1 MIRILPLRALVAILY
16 MAGTLGLSALPGRQ
30 IARLGLTVYLIDL
43 AHIPLFAGLTL
54 VTLWAVVGPRA
65 LRVGLVAA
73 AILAFAAID
82 EALQR
87 FVPGRVASLADL
99 GRDVAGIALGIAIS
113 EALRPIVLVWRRES
127 EQ

>member
-1 MIRILPLRALVAILY
+1 MFGV
-16 MAGTLGLSALPGRQ
+16 LGLSAIPGRQ
-30 IARLGLTVYLIDL
+30 IVRLGFTPFLIDL

-73 AILAFAAID
+73 AILAFAAVD
-82 EALQR
+82 EGLQR
-87 FVPGRVASLADL
+87 WVPGRVASLADL
-99 GRDVAGIALGIAIS
+99 ARDVAGIVLGIGIS
-113 EALRPIVLVWRRES
+113 ESLRPIALAWRRES

>member
-1 MIRILPLRALVAILY
+1 LISIVPVRALVALMY
-16 MAGTLGLSALPGRQ
+16 MAGVLGLSALPGRQ
-30 IARLGLTVYLIDL
+30 IARLGITSYLIDL

-73 AILAFAAID
+73 AILAFATVD

-87 FVPGRVASLADL
+87 WVPGRVSSLADL

-113 EALRPIVLVWRRES
+113 EALRPIALAWRRES

>member
-1 MIRILPLRALVAILY
+1 VIRVVPLRALAALLY
-16 MAGTLGLSALPGRQ
+16 MAGVLCLSALPGRQ
-30 IARLGLTVYLIDL
+30 IARFGITAYLIDL
-43 AHIPLFAGLTL
+43 SHIPLFAGLTL

-87 FVPGRVASLADL
+87 WVPGRVASLADL

-113 EALRPIVLVWRRES
+113 EGLRPIAVAWRRES

>member
-1 MIRILPLRALVAILY
+1 MISIVPARALVAVAY
-16 MAGTLGLSALPGRQ
+16 MFGVLGLSAIPGRQ
-30 IARLGLTVYLIDL
+30 IVRLGFTPYLIDL

-73 AILAFAAID
+73 AILAFAAVD
-82 EALQR
+82 EGLQR
-87 FVPGRVASLADL
+87 WVPGRVASLADL
-99 GRDVAGIALGIAIS
+99 GRDVAGIVLGIGIS
-113 EALRPIVLVWRRES
+113 ETLRPIALAWRRES

>member
-1 MIRILPLRALVAILY
+1 LISIVPLRALVALVY
-16 MAGTLGLSALPGRQ
+16 MAGVLGLSALPGRQ
-30 IARLGLTVYLIDL
+30 IARFGLTAHLIDL

-65 LRVGLVAA
+65 LRTALVAS

-82 EALQR
+82 EGLQR
-87 FVPGRVASLADL
+87 WVPGRVTSLADL
-99 GRDVAGIALGIAIS
+99 GRDAAGIALGIAIS
-113 EALRPIVLVWRRES
+113 EALRPIALAWRRES

>member
-1 MIRILPLRALVAILY
+1 MIRIVPLRALVALLY
-16 MAGTLGLSALPGRQ
+16 MAGTLSLSALPGRQ
-30 IARLGLTVYLIDL
+30 IARLGLTGYVLDL

-65 LRVGLVAA
+65 LRVCLVAA
-73 AILAFAAID
+73 MILAFAAID

-87 FVPGRVASLADL
+87 WVPGRVASLADL
-99 GRDVAGIALGIAIS
+99 GRDVLGIALGIAAT
-113 EALRPIVLVWRRES
+113 EGLRPIALAWRRES